1 MTGTVHSKDIQIKL
15 LHIRHKNLKNVFD
28 DGHCT
33 IVLLIRL
40 APSPN
45 MWVKLNLVDLNKQS
59 KIYSQGMCP
68 VYKVIPGKSNW
79 ERIRDRP
86 TYIVS
91 EVV

>member
-1 MTGTVHSKDIQIKL
+1 MVYSKHDQITLIKNKLHSF
-15 LHIRHKNLKNVFD
+15 NMSD
-28 DGHCT
+28 DGNCT
-33 IVLLIRL
+33 IVLFILL
-40 APSPN
+40 APSPS

-68 VYKVIPGKSNW
+68 VYKVVPGKSNW

-86 TYIVS
+86 TYVVS